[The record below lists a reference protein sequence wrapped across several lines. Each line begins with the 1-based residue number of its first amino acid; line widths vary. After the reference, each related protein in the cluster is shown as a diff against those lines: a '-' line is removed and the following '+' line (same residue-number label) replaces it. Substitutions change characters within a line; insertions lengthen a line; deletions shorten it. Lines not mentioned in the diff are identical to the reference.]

1 MEIAY
6 PFRTIHKGGGMPIPT
21 SRTHE
26 AATVCVENALCTGC
40 GLCVSVCKDFYL
52 RLHEGKASLAAQP
65 IFGCVG
71 CGHCMAICPTGAISV
86 QGRSL
91 GPKDMFSLPPRGGA
105 ADVAGLHA
113 LLQRRR
119 SVREFLPEPVAQEQI
134 QVILDAARTAP
145 TGVPPSDVNV
155 LVLDSLEKNR
165 AFVRDFCE
173 HLKTLRW
180 LTAPWFL
187 TLMRPFWG
195 RANHE
200 LFSNFVR
207 PALAAFT
214 ASMDA
219 GRNIVTYDAPLLM
232 YFYASPWAD
241 PADPVVAATLAML
254 AGEAQGLGT
263 CMIGSIHPLIQWGG
277 SAARF
282 RQRYG
287 IVHKSR
293 EGLVVL
299 FGRPRVHY
307 TRGIERS
314 FASVT
319 RP

>member
-1 MEIAY
+1 MA
-6 PFRTIHKGGGMPIPT
+6 IPT
-21 SRTHE
+21 SRTQE
-26 AATVCVENALCTGC
+26 AATVSIESALCTGC
-40 GLCVSVCKDFYL
+40 GQCVNVCKDFYL
-52 RLHEGKASLAAQP
+52 RLHEGKASLAPQS

-71 CGHCMAICPTGAISV
+71 CGHCMAVCPVGAIRV
-86 QGRSL
+86 HGRNL
-91 GPKDMFSLPPRGGA
+91 APEDMFLLPPKGSA
-105 ADVAGLHA
+105 AGFGNLQA

-119 SVREFLPEPVAQEQI
+119 SVREFLPDPVPPEQI
-134 QVILDAARTAP
+134 QAILDAARTAP

-165 AFVRDFCE
+165 AFTCDFCE

-180 LTAPWFL
+180 LTAPWFI
-187 TLMRPFWG
+187 TVMRPFWG

-200 LFSNFVR
+200 LFRNFVR

-219 GRNIVTYDAPLLM
+219 GKNIVTYDAPLLM

-254 AGEAQGLGT
+254 AGEALGLGT
-263 CMIGSIHPLIQWGG
+263 CMIGSVHPLVQWGG

-282 RQRYG
+282 RQRHG

-299 FGRPRVHY
+299 FGHTHVRY
-307 TRGIERS
+307 ARGIERS

>member
-1 MEIAY
+1 M
-6 PFRTIHKGGGMPIPT
+6 GIPT
-21 SRTHE
+21 SRTQE
-26 AATVCVENALCTGC
+26 AASVSIDSTLCTGC
-40 GLCVSVCKDFYL
+40 GLCVSVCKDFNL
-52 RLHEGKASLAAQP
+52 RLCEGKACVAPQSL
-65 IFGCVG
+65 FGCVG
-71 CGHCMAICPTGAISV
+71 CGHCMAVCPAGAIGV
-86 QGRSL
+86 HGRSL
-91 GPKDMFSLPPRGGA
+91 APQDMFALPPKESA
-105 ADVAGLHA
+105 ANFASLQA
-113 LLQRRR
+113 LLHRRR
-119 SVREFLPEPVAQEQI
+119 SVREFLPDPVPQQQI
-134 QVILDAARTAP
+134 EAILAVARTAP

-155 LVLDSLEKNR
+155 LVLDSREKNR
-165 AFVRDFCE
+165 AFTRDFCE

-187 TLMRPFWG
+187 TLMRPLWG

-200 LFSNFVR
+200 LFGSFVR

-219 GRNIVTYDAPLLM
+219 GTNIVTYDAPLLM

-254 AGEAQGLGT
+254 AGEALGLGT

-282 RQRYG
+282 RQRHG
-287 IVHKSR
+287 IRCKSR

-299 FGRPRVHY
+299 FGSPRVHY

>member
-1 MEIAY
+1 MA
-6 PFRTIHKGGGMPIPT
+6 IPT
-21 SRTHE
+21 SRTSE
-26 AATVCVENALCTGC
+26 AATVSIQSALCTGC
-40 GLCVSVCKDFYL
+40 GQCVSVCKDFYL
-52 RLHEGKASLAAQP
+52 RMHEGKASLAPQSL
-65 IFGCVG
+65 FGCVG

-86 QGRSL
+86 RGRSL
-91 GPKDMFSLPPRGGA
+91 EPEHLFALPPKSRT
-105 ADVAGLHA
+105 ADFASLHA
-113 LLQRRR
+113 LLQCRR
-119 SVREFLPEPVAQEQI
+119 SVREFLPDAVAPEQI
-134 QVILDAARTAP
+134 QAIIDAARTAP
-145 TGVPPSDVNV
+145 AGVPPSDVNV

-165 AFVRDFCE
+165 AFTRDFCE

-187 TLMRPFWG
+187 ALMRPLWG

-219 GRNIVTYDAPLLM
+219 GTNIVTYDAPLLM

-241 PADPVVAATLAML
+241 PADSIVAATLAML

-263 CMIGSIHPLIQWGG
+263 CMIGSIHPLVQWGG

-282 RQRYG
+282 RQRHG
-287 IVHKSR
+287 IRCKSR

-299 FGRPRVHY
+299 FGHARVRY
-307 TRGIERS
+307 ARGIERS

>member
-1 MEIAY
+1 MA
-6 PFRTIHKGGGMPIPT
+6 IPT
-21 SRTHE
+21 SRTQE
-26 AATVCVENALCTGC
+26 AATVSIESALCTGC
-40 GLCVSVCKDFYL
+40 GQCVNVCKDFYL
-52 RLHEGKASLAAQP
+52 RLHEGKASLAPQS

-71 CGHCMAICPTGAISV
+71 CGHCMAVCPVGAISV
-86 QGRSL
+86 RGRNL
-91 GPKDMFSLPPRGGA
+91 APEDMFLLPPKGSA
-105 ADVAGLHA
+105 AGFGNLQA

-119 SVREFLPEPVAQEQI
+119 SVREFSPDPVPPEQI
-134 QVILDAARTAP
+134 QAILDAARTAP

-165 AFVRDFCE
+165 AFTCDFCE

-180 LTAPWFL
+180 LTAPWFI
-187 TLMRPFWG
+187 TVMRPFWG

-200 LFSNFVR
+200 LFRNFVR

-219 GRNIVTYDAPLLM
+219 GKNIVTYDAPLLM

-254 AGEAQGLGT
+254 AGEALGLGT
-263 CMIGSIHPLIQWGG
+263 CMIGSVHPLVQWGG

-282 RQRYG
+282 RQRHG

-299 FGRPRVHY
+299 FGHTHVRY
-307 TRGIERS
+307 ARGIERS

>member
-1 MEIAY
+1 
-6 PFRTIHKGGGMPIPT
+6 MPIPT
-21 SRTHE
+21 SRTSE
-26 AATVCVENALCTGC
+26 AAAVSIESALCTGC

-52 RLHEGKASLAAQP
+52 RMHEGKACLAPQSL
-65 IFGCVG
+65 FGCVG
-71 CGHCMAICPTGAISV
+71 CGHCMAVCPADAIRV
-86 QGRSL
+86 RGRGL
-91 GPKDMFSLPPRGGA
+91 DPQHQFALPPRHCA
-105 ADVAGLHA
+105 ADFASLHA

-119 SVREFLPEPVAQEQI
+119 SVREFLPDAVAPEQI
-134 QVILDAARTAP
+134 TAILDAARTAP

-165 AFVRDFCE
+165 AFARDFCE

-187 TLMRPFWG
+187 AMMRPFWG

-214 ASMDA
+214 SSMDA
-219 GRNIVTYDAPLLM
+219 GANIVTYDAPLLM

-241 PADPVVAATLAML
+241 PADPIVAATLAML
-254 AGEAQGLGT
+254 AAEAQGLAT
-263 CMIGSIHPLIQWGG
+263 CMIGSVHPLVQWGG

-287 IVHKSR
+287 IRYKSR

-299 FGRPRVHY
+299 FGHARVHY
-307 TRGIERS
+307 ARGIERS

>member
-1 MEIAY
+1 
-6 PFRTIHKGGGMPIPT
+6 MPIPT

-26 AATVCVENALCTGC
+26 AATVSIESARCTGC
-40 GLCVSVCKDFYL
+40 GQCITVCKDFNL
-52 RLHEGKASLAAQP
+52 QLCEGKACLAPQS

-71 CGHCMAICPTGAISV
+71 CGHCMAVCPAGAISV
-86 QGRSL
+86 RGRCL
-91 GPKDMFSLPPRGGA
+91 APDDMFLLPPKGSA
-105 ADVAGLHA
+105 ADFASLQV

-119 SVREFLPEPVAQEQI
+119 SVREFLPDPVPQEQI
-134 QVILDAARTAP
+134 QAILDAARSAP
-145 TGVPPSDVNV
+145 TGVPPSDVHV

-165 AFVRDFCE
+165 AFARDFCQ

-195 RANHE
+195 KANHE

-219 GRNIVTYDAPLLM
+219 DKNIVTYDAPLLM
-232 YFYASPWAD
+232 YFYASPLAD
-241 PADPVVAATLAML
+241 PADPVVPATLAML
-254 AGEAQGLGT
+254 AGEALGLGT

-287 IVHKSR
+287 IRGKSR

-299 FGRPRVHY
+299 FGKSRVHY
-307 TRGIERS
+307 GRGIERS
-314 FASVT
+314 FASIT
-319 RP
+319 RL

>member
-1 MEIAY
+1 MA
-6 PFRTIHKGGGMPIPT
+6 IPT
-21 SRTHE
+21 SRTQE
-26 AATVCVENALCTGC
+26 AATVSIETALCTGC
-40 GLCVSVCKDFYL
+40 GQCVNVCKDFYL
-52 RLHEGKASLAAQP
+52 QMREGKASLAAQS

-71 CGHCMAICPTGAISV
+71 CGHCMAVCPVGAISV
-86 QGRSL
+86 RGRTL
-91 GPKDMFSLPPRGGA
+91 APDDMFSLPPRANA
-105 ADVAGLHA
+105 ADFASLQA

-119 SVREFLPEPVAQEQI
+119 SVREFLPDSVPPGHVQA
-134 QVILDAARTAP
+134 ILDAARTAP

-165 AFVRDFCE
+165 AFTRDFCE
-173 HLKTLRW
+173 HLKTMRW

-200 LFSNFVR
+200 LFSDFVR

-219 GRNIVTYDAPLLM
+219 GKNIVTYDAPLLM

>member
-1 MEIAY
+1 MA
-6 PFRTIHKGGGMPIPT
+6 IPT
-21 SRTHE
+21 SRTQE
-26 AATVCVENALCTGC
+26 AATVSIESALCTGC
-40 GLCVSVCKDFYL
+40 GLCVTVCKDFNL
-52 RLHEGKASLAAQP
+52 RLCEGKACLAPQSL
-65 IFGCVG
+65 FGCVG
-71 CGHCMAICPTGAISV
+71 CGHCMAVCPAGAISV
-86 QGRSL
+86 RGRSL
-91 GPKDMFSLPPRGGA
+91 APQDMFLLPPQNRA
-105 ADVAGLHA
+105 ADFVSLQA
-113 LLQRRR
+113 LLHRRR
-119 SVREFLPEPVAQEQI
+119 SVREFLPDPVPQEQV
-134 QVILDAARTAP
+134 QAILDAARTAP

-155 LVLDSLEKNR
+155 LVLDSIEKSR
-165 AFVRDFCE
+165 GFTRDFCE

-214 ASMDA
+214 ASMDE
-219 GRNIVTYDAPLLM
+219 GTNIVTYDAPLLM
-232 YFYASPWAD
+232 YFYASPLAD

-254 AGEAQGLGT
+254 AGEALGLGT
-263 CMIGSIHPLIQWGG
+263 CMIGSMHPLIQWGG

-282 RQRYG
+282 RQRHG
-287 IVHKSR
+287 IRCKSR

-299 FGRPRVHY
+299 FGHSRVRY

>member
-1 MEIAY
+1 M
-6 PFRTIHKGGGMPIPT
+6 
-21 SRTHE
+21 
-26 AATVCVENALCTGC
+26 
-40 GLCVSVCKDFYL
+40 
-52 RLHEGKASLAAQP
+52 
-65 IFGCVG
+65 
-71 CGHCMAICPTGAISV
+71 
-86 QGRSL
+86 
-91 GPKDMFSLPPRGGA
+91 
-105 ADVAGLHA
+105 
-113 LLQRRR
+113 
-119 SVREFLPEPVAQEQI
+119 
-134 QVILDAARTAP
+134 
-145 TGVPPSDVNV
+145 PPSGVNV

-165 AFVRDFCE
+165 AFTRDFCE

-200 LFSNFVR
+200 LFRNFVR

-219 GRNIVTYDAPLLM
+219 GKNIVTYDAPLLM

-254 AGEAQGLGT
+254 AGEALGLGT
-263 CMIGSIHPLIQWGG
+263 CMIGSVHPLVQWGG

-282 RQRYG
+282 RQRHG
-287 IVHKSR
+287 IAHKSR

-299 FGRPRVHY
+299 FGHTHVRY
-307 TRGIERS
+307 ARGIERS

>member
-1 MEIAY
+1 MA
-6 PFRTIHKGGGMPIPT
+6 IPT

-26 AATVCVENALCTGC
+26 AASVVIDRALCTGC
-40 GLCVSVCKDFYL
+40 GQCVTVCKDFTL
-52 RLHEGKASLAAQP
+52 RLCEGKASLAAQP

-71 CGHCMAICPTGAISV
+71 CGHCMAVCSAGAIQV
-86 QGRSL
+86 RGRSL
-91 GPKDMFSLPPRGGA
+91 VPEDMFSLPPREGA
-105 ADVAGLHA
+105 ADFAGLHA

-119 SVREFLPEPVAQEQI
+119 SVREFLPDAVAPEQI
-134 QVILDAARTAP
+134 EAILDAARTAP

-155 LVLDSLEKNR
+155 LVLDSREKNR
-165 AFVRDFCE
+165 AFARDFCE
-173 HLKTLRW
+173 HLKGLRW

-187 TLMRPFWG
+187 TFMRPFWG

-219 GRNIVTYDAPLLM
+219 GSNIVTYDAPLLM
-232 YFYASPWAD
+232 YFYASAWAD

-254 AGEAQGLGT
+254 AGEALGLGT
-263 CMIGSIHPLIQWGG
+263 CMIGSIHPLVQWGG

-282 RQRYG
+282 RRQYG
-287 IVHKSR
+287 IAHKSR

-299 FGRPRVHY
+299 FGRPRVQY
-307 TRGIERS
+307 ARGIERR
-314 FASVT
+314 FASVA